1 MKRSLVGLGLSLIA
15 ATGAHAQ
22 SIRDAGVRLGPQFVY
37 YKLGSPSNTTISE
50 FSVPLFVTVP
60 MSDRFGIDVGTA
72 YSLARVEQTA
82 GGTKKTSD
90 INGLT
95 DTQIRANYSVGTD
108 FIVLTAGLNLPTGRS
123 TVSPQEQLA
132 AGLIGSD
139 FLGFPISNMGTGF
152 GGTAGVAVARP
163 LGTWNLGFG
172 ASMRQSASY
181 EPFELPDS
189 SVLRYQPGNEYRGR
203 VGLDHPFGTG
213 RFTVGLTYSKFGN
226 DDLAGSVYNTGD
238 RYLTQV
244 ALSNTVGRGDLVISA
259 WNLFRT
265 AGTLADSSYLGRENI
280 SNLVVGYGMQMGE
293 VSVEPTAEFRSWMQ
307 ANTPT
312 SMIGNVGVRL
322 NMMVAGFAV
331 SPSAGYSIGRIAS
344 EGTTGG
350 ATTASVSGLRA
361 MLAVRL
367 R

>member
-1 MKRSLVGLGLSLIA
+1 
-15 ATGAHAQ
+15 
-22 SIRDAGVRLGPQFVY
+22 
-37 YKLGSPSNTTISE
+37 
-50 FSVPLFVTVP
+50 
-60 MSDRFGIDVGTA
+60 
-72 YSLARVEQTA
+72 
-82 GGTKKTSD
+82 
-90 INGLT
+90 
-95 DTQIRANYSVGTD
+95 
-108 FIVLTAGLNLPTGRS
+108 VLTAGLNLPTGRS
-123 TVSPQEQLA
+123 TVSPEEQLA

-172 ASMRQSASY
+172 ASMRQSSSY
-181 EPFELPDS
+181 EPYKTPDTI

-238 RYLTQV
+238 RYLTQAAV
-244 ALSNTVGRGDLVISA
+244 SNTVGNGDLIVSA

-280 SNLVVGYGMQMGE
+280 SNVVVGYSMQFGE
-293 VSVEPTAEFRSWMQ
+293 VRVEPTAELRSWMQ
-307 ANTPT
+307 ADTPT
-312 SMIGNVGVRL
+312 STVANFGVRL
-322 NMMVAGFAV
+322 NMTIAGLAV
-331 SPSAGYSIGRIAS
+331 SPSAGYSIGRIAA
-344 EGTTGG
+344 EGTSAG

-361 MLAVRL
+361 MLAVRV